1 MKFNDADLIGLP
13 LRLTVSKKSLEQ
25 GGVEMKRRTSAD
37 KTIIPLEEVIYRV
50 QAELDALWDELNS
63 SVVNVEYKE

>member
-1 MKFNDADLIGLP
+1 MQISAA
-13 LRLTVSKKSLEQ
+13 KKSLEQ

-37 KTIIPLEEVIYRV
+37 KTIVPLDEVVYRV

-63 SVVNVEYKE
+63 SVVNIEYKE